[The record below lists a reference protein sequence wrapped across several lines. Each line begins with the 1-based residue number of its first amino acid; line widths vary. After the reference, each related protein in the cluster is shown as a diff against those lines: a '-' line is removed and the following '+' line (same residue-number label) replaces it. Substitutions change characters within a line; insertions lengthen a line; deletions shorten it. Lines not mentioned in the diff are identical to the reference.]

1 MIIKDM
7 YCRDFLVYGTSS
19 GDLVFADAASLK
31 ETNRFNVGSPI
42 TTLLVTKNKRFIL
55 VGIDSGEL
63 IIVTDPTALLNML
76 KKQWEIS
83 SSVQL

>member
-1 MIIKDM
+1 MH
-7 YCRDFLVYGTSS
+7 CRDFLVYGTSA
-19 GDLVFADAASLK
+19 GDLVFADAATLE
-31 ETNRFNVGSPI
+31 ETNRFSVGAPI

-55 VGIDSGEL
+55 VGIDNGEL

-83 SSVQL
+83 SSIQL